1 MKVVSLIDV
10 KESGRAVK
18 CPKGGFVSY
27 RFLLERDRMGFSVHK
42 TVIPK
47 GEAQHWH
54 YTRHLEACYCIQGA
68 GILTNLANGEKH
80 WIFPDHLYA
89 LDENDDHTFQAIED
103 VVLISIFNPPVKG
116 AEVHKEDGS
125 YE

>member
-1 MKVVSLIDV
+1 MKVISLTDV

-27 RFLLERDRMGFSVHK
+27 RFLLERDGMGFSVHK
-42 TVIPK
+42 TVVPK
-47 GEAQHWH
+47 GDVQHWH
-54 YTRHLEACYCIQGA
+54 YKNHLEACYCIAGS
-68 GILTNLANGEKH
+68 GILTNVDTGEKH

-89 LDENDDHTFQAIED
+89 LDQNDDHTFQAIED
-103 VVLISIFNPPVKG
+103 VMLISVFNPPVKG
-116 AEVHKEDGS
+116 AEVHREDGS